1 LPKAIP
7 TLLLFC
13 SFASLQAFSQSLR
26 YPQAAP
32 FTGLGAYS
40 YHFIDVFS
48 GMANQAAL
56 ARLPGAAGGIYAER
70 RFMQEKLTNY
80 QAVIGVP
87 AGRGGWGVAARYMG
101 SAEYS
106 ESQLGIGY
114 GMQLGK
120 VDIGVQTSYAMVRA
134 AGYGSDGTVVV
145 ELGSIWHVTN
155 QVHLGVHVFNPYGGR
170 YGKQG
175 REKIAWIYK
184 AGAGYEVSEKV
195 LLSAD
200 VLKEEDKP
208 VNVLAG
214 LQYIIANRLLI
225 RAGIATATATPWT
238 GAGWT
243 LKNMR
248 VEVTGQYHPQLG
260 FTPGLLLIFNTGKER
275 SE

>member
-1 LPKAIP
+1 MSKATA

-13 SFASLQAFSQSLR
+13 LFASLKAFPQSLR

-56 ARLPGAAGGIYAER
+56 ARLPRAGGGVYAER

-80 QAVIGVP
+80 QAVIGIP
-87 AGRGGWGVAARYMG
+87 AGRGGWSVCARYMG
-101 SAEYS
+101 SGEFN

-114 GMQLGK
+114 GIQLGK
-120 VDIGVQTSYAMVRA
+120 VDIGVQTNYAMIRA
-134 AGYGSDGTVVV
+134 SGYGSDGTVIV

-155 QVHLGVHVFNPYGGR
+155 QVHLGVHVFNPYGGK

-175 REKIAWIYK
+175 REKVAWIYK

-200 VLKEEDKP
+200 VLKEESKP

-214 LQYIIANRLLI
+214 LQYIVANRLFI
-225 RAGIATATATPWT
+225 RAGIATATSAPWM
-238 GAGWT
+238 GAGWA

-248 VEVTGQYHPQLG
+248 VDVTGQYHPQLG
-260 FTPGLLLIFNTGKER
+260 FTPGLLMIFNTGKER